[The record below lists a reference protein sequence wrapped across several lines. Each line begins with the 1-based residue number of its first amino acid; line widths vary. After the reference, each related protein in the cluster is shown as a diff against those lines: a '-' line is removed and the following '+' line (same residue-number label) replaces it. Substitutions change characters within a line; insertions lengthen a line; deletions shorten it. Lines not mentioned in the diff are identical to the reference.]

1 MWALS
6 RDPAWTTEGSTE
18 RRRCNCSW
26 ERSCLPLSRSEL
38 QDSDSRPVYCSPLFR
53 KRKQRQAGKLL
64 IILWKLILSLLF
76 RSPQE
81 LPETMQVQLPDFLSS
96 LERNIRELPILCLFP
111 NPSNSQSSCNQR
123 MSRLRDVSIPL
134 SRRLTEN
141 WILVCKM
148 FEDSQDKR
156 YALLPLVSKTFYRKQ
171 RQPSQSEQV
180 TQAGRRTAPEA
191 QLPRVGGCHG
201 NTIISGPSPALPEN
215 CSSLSLLFFSSW
227 GKQFLTHQICRMWL
241 SMYLEGFLWRLK
253 Q

>member
-6 RDPAWTTEGSTE
+6 WDPAWTTEGSTE
-18 RRRCNCSW
+18 RRWCNCSW
-26 ERSCLPLSRSEL
+26 EPSCLPLSRSEL

-81 LPETMQVQLPDFLSS
+81 LPETTQVQLPDFLSS
-96 LERNIRELPILCLFP
+96 LERNIQELPILCLFP

-123 MSRLRDVSIPL
+123 MSRLRDVSIRL
-134 SRRLTEN
+134 SHRLTEN
-141 WILVCKM
+141 WILASVKCSRTHRIKYLLCCLLCSELSTGNSVNPANQSKSHRHGGGQCQKPSCQEWEVAM
-148 FEDSQDKR
+148 ETPSPQDR
-156 YALLPLVSKTFYRKQ
+156 A
-171 RQPSQSEQV
+171 QPCQ
-180 TQAGRRTAPEA
+180 RTA
-191 QLPRVGGCHG
+191 H
-201 NTIISGPSPALPEN
+201 
-215 CSSLSLLFFSSW
+215 LFPSSW